1 LYKLLGEAIA
11 DLDIQDRAVM
21 LSPVGCAVFGYYY
34 VDCGNVQTA
43 HGRAPAVGTAIARL
57 ARDSIVISY
66 QGDGD
71 LASIG
76 LAETLHAA
84 NRGERM
90 AIFFVNNAVYA
101 MTGGQLAPTTLIGQ
115 RTTTSPDG
123 RSARMDGFPLHMCE
137 LVDQLAAPVYI
148 ERCSLADARRI
159 RRARAA
165 VRRALEIQK
174 QRKGF
179 AFVEFL
185 SPCPT
190 NMHCG
195 GTEAANF
202 VTQQMEPEF
211 PLKRFRDC
219 SSEAVPEPI
228 RDFKYGREDLEAA
241 LQDYDSGVGGPV
253 PAPDVPEVRIRL
265 AGFGGQ
271 GVLSLGT
278 MLAHAGQ
285 MARRFVTWFPSYGPE
300 QRGGTAS
307 CSVVLSGQPIGTPVF
322 TQSDI
327 LVALNGPALEKFGV
341 LVPRD
346 GLVLY
351 DAKAAADYTSPT
363 GAKCIPVP
371 ALELAAKSGTPRAAN
386 TAMLGALA
394 GLGCL
399 RLPESSLTESIAL
412 TLAGKPKLI
421 PANRHAFAAAAAW
434 VRERCAQPA

>member
-1 LYKLLGEAIA
+1 
-11 DLDIQDRAVM
+11 
-21 LSPVGCAVFGYYY
+21 
-34 VDCGNVQTA
+34 
-43 HGRAPAVGTAIARL
+43 
-57 ARDSIVISY
+57 
-66 QGDGD
+66 
-71 LASIG
+71 
-76 LAETLHAA
+76 
-84 NRGERM
+84 
-90 AIFFVNNAVYA
+90 
-101 MTGGQLAPTTLIGQ
+101 
-115 RTTTSPDG
+115 
-123 RSARMDGFPLHMCE
+123 
-137 LVDQLAAPVYI
+137 
-148 ERCSLADARRI
+148 
-159 RRARAA
+159 
-165 VRRALEIQK
+165 
-174 QRKGF
+174 
-179 AFVEFL
+179 
-185 SPCPT
+185 
-190 NMHCG
+190 MHCG